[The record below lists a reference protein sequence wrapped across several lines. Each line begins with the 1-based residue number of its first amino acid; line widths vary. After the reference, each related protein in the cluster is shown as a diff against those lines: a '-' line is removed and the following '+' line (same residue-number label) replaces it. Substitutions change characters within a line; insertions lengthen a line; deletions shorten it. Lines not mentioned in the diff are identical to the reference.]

1 MAKKYYWEIPE
12 EETDAETGESTGKT
26 IIHKIEMTCS
36 NLTGKLVIS
45 IDGSQFDISEKP
57 FSLKKVEQMFRL
69 GEMPALVAFN
79 EKCIPQITVD
89 NQLYPPKR

>member
-12 EETDAETGESTGKT
+12 EETDAETGEPTGKT

-57 FSLKKVEQMFRL
+57 FSLKKVEQIFRL
-69 GEMPALVAFN
+69 GEMPAILRFDKKGVPNITADN
-79 EKCIPQITVD
+79 E
-89 NQLYPPKR
+89 LYLPKN